1 MFQRILVPLDGS
13 TRAEEVLPLA
23 AEVAR
28 ATSAT
33 LLLLHVV
40 SSPIYPA
47 TLATEPA
54 FMPRNVVKA
63 DLLAARAYLER
74 VITYEHLDDIQVDTV
89 VLEGSPALTILQFAQ
104 MQRVDLLMIK
114 SHGQTGFLRWVLGS
128 VAQQL
133 VRYSQFPVLVVRDSD
148 VPSSTNLTNLMHSP
162 RLLVALDGTS
172 QAEVVL
178 FPAAQLCVALATTGS
193 GAIHLTYAIHHIQEK
208 SDAQKASEKINK
220 EARVEAETYLKK
232 VVHRFS
238 TGDLAMFHL
247 TVTTSVVAYTDPS
260 EIGKRILE
268 ESKCIGDVPGYTGC
282 DIIAMATHGR
292 HGLQRLLE
300 GSITEHILNSTVLPL
315 LIVHAQQSNE
325 KLPSLAE
332 ASHA

>member
-28 ATSAT
+28 ATSAI

-148 VPSSTNLTNLMHSP
+148 VPSSTKSYQP
-162 RLLVALDGTS
+162 
-172 QAEVVL
+172 
-178 FPAAQLCVALATTGS
+178 
-193 GAIHLTYAIHHIQEK
+193 YA
-208 SDAQKASEKINK
+208 
-220 EARVEAETYLKK
+220 
-232 VVHRFS
+232 FS
-238 TGDLAMFHL
+238 TSACGTRWH
-247 TVTTSVVAYTDPS
+247 
-260 EIGKRILE
+260 I
-268 ESKCIGDVPGYTGC
+268 TG
-282 DIIAMATHGR
+282 
-292 HGLQRLLE
+292 
-300 GSITEHILNSTVLPL
+300 
-315 LIVHAQQSNE
+315 
-325 KLPSLAE
+325 
-332 ASHA
+332 